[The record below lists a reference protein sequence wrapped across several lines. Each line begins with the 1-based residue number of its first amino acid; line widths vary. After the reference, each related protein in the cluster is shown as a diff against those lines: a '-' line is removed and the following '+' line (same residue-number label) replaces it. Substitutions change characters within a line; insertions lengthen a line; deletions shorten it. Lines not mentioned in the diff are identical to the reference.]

1 MTEVQQRSQLDLIA
15 KLNARDAERNPQERE
30 LAARIQSFELAYR
43 MQSAAPEALAV
54 ENEPAHM
61 QELYGLH
68 SERCGHV
75 ARQCIIAR
83 RLLERG
89 VRFVQ
94 IYSGGMENERSWDGH
109 IDIRGNHSQF
119 AGETDQALRGAAD
132 GPQAAWAARGH
143 AGDLV
148 GRVRTPASVAG
159 RHVEAGP
166 GPQPPLLHRLA
177 GGRRDQGR
185 SVVR

>member
-1 MTEVQQRSQLDLIA
+1 MSDPKDRGLPKGNASNWSAGFLPGAYQGTWLRPKGAPIHNLSRPEAMTEVQQRSQLDLIA

-83 RLLERG
+83 RAARA
-89 VRFVQ
+89 R
-94 IYSGGMENERSWDGH
+94 R
-109 IDIRGNHSQF
+109 
-119 AGETDQALRGAAD
+119 ALRPDLFRRHGRTSALGTGISTSAAI
-132 GPQAAWAARGH
+132 
-143 AGDLV
+143 
-148 GRVRTPASVAG
+148 TPNS
-159 RHVEAGP
+159 REKP
-166 GPQPPLLHRLA
+166 TSPS
-177 GGRRDQGR
+177 RRC
-185 SVVR
+185 